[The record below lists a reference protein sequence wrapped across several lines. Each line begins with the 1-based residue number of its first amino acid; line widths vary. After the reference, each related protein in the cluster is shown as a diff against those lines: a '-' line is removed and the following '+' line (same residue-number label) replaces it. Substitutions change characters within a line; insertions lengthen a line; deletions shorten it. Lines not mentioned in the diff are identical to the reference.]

1 MGQVH
6 NIGTQLDW
14 IVLVIYM
21 IAMLLFGT
29 YFAKYNKDTNDFF
42 FGGRR
47 FTWWLI
53 AMSIVATGI
62 SSHSFVKYSAMGF
75 KYGFSSS
82 MSYMND
88 WFFVPFFLFGWLPI
102 IVYSRI
108 KSIPE
113 YFERRFSP
121 SARFFVTILQLMY
134 LVGYVGIGFLTMGKA
149 ILPLMPESFTILGF
163 QIHISLMGLIWIT
176 AIITGI
182 YITFGGQTAVIF
194 TDLVQG
200 LMLLFAGLMVFFVGV
215 AFVGGW
221 GEFWNLLPPS
231 WKVPFAGYN
240 SPAEFNSVGTFWE
253 DGIAGSVGFLFMN
266 MGLIM
271 RFMATKN
278 VHEGRKAA
286 TINILFMLPISA
298 IVVGGGGWVAKAIS
312 VKFPNLLPPNLNA
325 DSVFVV
331 ISNIVTGPGV
341 FGFVIAAI
349 AAALMSTVST
359 LLNAT
364 AAIWVNDVDRPIR
377 LWLKKIKKEDPID
390 EKRAMVVA
398 RTSTVAFT
406 ILGVAAVYAFNSYP
420 TVYQAHA
427 FFHATLTPP
436 LMIAIFFGAFW
447 KKFTPAGLITTV
459 LGGISL
465 MLLGNRYPLEL
476 IAPIAHGTPFDPV
489 HPFTYM
495 SALYNLIVCT
505 GVAVVVTFSQNKLK
519 HFAAHIKKNPN
530 HSAIMFSMIVFS
542 VAVVLYDVLAAVFKL
557 HIVPLDLIFIITLVA
572 SGFIALITTYYV
584 KYDPDTQT
592 IGLTV
597 WSIHKAKEWFK
608 GRKLNE
614 REGEV
619 VKVSWKL
626 KEGNVEEDLIYFSQK
641 DMHKMAAE
649 PGDLVYISDKRKW
662 LGGLKS
668 CHSTYGDPHDE
679 DGVVYLRKLHLGK
692 GLFVEGKL
700 LEAEKEM

>member
-1 MGQVH
+1 MHPIH
-6 NIGTQLDW
+6 NIGTELDW

-47 FTWWLI
+47 FTWWII

-82 MSYMND
+82 MSYIND

-102 IVYSRI
+102 IIYSRVR
-108 KSIPE
+108 SIPE

-121 SARFFVTILQLMY
+121 SARFLVTILQLLY
-134 LVGYVGIGFLTMGKA
+134 LIGYVGIGFLTMGKA
-149 ILPLMPESFTILGF
+149 IMPLMPEFLTIFGMQF
-163 QIHISLMGLIWIT
+163 HITLMGLIWIT
-176 AIITGI
+176 AFVTGV

-200 LMLLFAGLMVFFVGV
+200 LMLLTAGFIVFFLGI
-215 AFVGGW
+215 AYVGGW
-221 GEFWNLLPPS
+221 DSFWSLLPTT
-231 WKVPFAGYN
+231 WKLPLAHFN
-240 SPAEFNSVGTFWE
+240 TPAEFNSVGTFWE

-286 TINILFMLPISA
+286 TINILFMLPLSA

-312 VKFPNLLPPNLNA
+312 VKFPSLIPAGTAPDA
-325 DSVFVV
+325 IFVV
-331 ISNIVTGPGV
+331 IANILTGPGV
-341 FGFVIAAI
+341 FGFIIAAI
-349 AAALMSTVST
+349 AAALMSTVAT
-359 LLNAT
+359 LLNAA
-364 AAIWVNDVDRPIR
+364 AAIWVNDVDKPIR
-377 LWLKKIKKEDPID
+377 IWLKKVKKEDPVD
-390 EKRAMVVA
+390 EKRAMIVA

-406 ILGVAAVYAFNSYP
+406 LLGILAVYAFSSYP

-436 LMIAIFFGAFW
+436 LMIAIFFGVFW

-459 LGGISL
+459 IGGISL

-476 IAPIAHGTPFDPV
+476 IAPIAQGTPYDPV
-489 HPFTYM
+489 HPYTYM
-495 SALYNLIVCT
+495 AALYNLIVCS
-505 GVAVVVTFSQNKLK
+505 GVAVLATLLQHQLKRTANKIRKNAQHNRIMYAIIAFIIVIVVFDIATAL
-519 HFAAHIKKNPN
+519 
-530 HSAIMFSMIVFS
+530 
-542 VAVVLYDVLAAVFKL
+542 FKL
-557 HIVPLDLIFIITLVA
+557 SIITFMPTFMLTLLMSGLVA
-572 SGFIALITTYYV
+572 LVTTFYV
-584 KYDPDTQT
+584 KYDPEAQT
-592 IGLTV
+592 LGLTI
-597 WSIHKAKEWFK
+597 WSIHQAKEWFK

-614 REGEV
+614 REGENV
-619 VKVSWKL
+619 IVNWKL
-626 KEGNVEEDLIYFSQK
+626 IETDNEDVINFSK
-641 DMHKMAAE
+641 HDMHKMAAE
-649 PGDLVYISDKRKW
+649 SGDLVYISDRRKY

-668 CHSTYGDPHDE
+668 CHTVYGEPHNE
-679 DGVVYLRKLHLGK
+679 KGIVHIRQLHIEK
-692 GLFVEGKL
+692 GLLVKGRL

>member
-1 MGQVH
+1 MNHVQ
-6 NIGTQLDW
+6 NIGSQLDW
-14 IVLVIYM
+14 IVLIIYL

-53 AMSIVATGI
+53 AMSIIATGI

-102 IVYSRI
+102 IIYSRI

-121 SARFFVTILQLMY
+121 SARFFVTILQLLY

-149 ILPLMPESFTILGF
+149 IMPLMPESFSIFGF
-163 QIHISLMGLIWIT
+163 EIHVSLMGLIWVT
-176 AIITGI
+176 AFVTGV

-200 LMLLFAGLMVFFVGV
+200 LMLLFAGLMIFVLGV
-215 AFVGGW
+215 AYVGGW
-221 GEFWNLLPPS
+221 HSFWNLLPKA
-231 WKVPFAGYN
+231 WKLPFAGFN

-253 DGIAGSVGFLFMN
+253 DAIAGSVGFLFMN

-278 VHEGRKAA
+278 VYEGRKAA
-286 TINILFMLPISA
+286 AINILFMLPLSA

-312 VKFPNLLPPNLNA
+312 VMNPKIISPDINP
-325 DSVFVV
+325 DSVFVYV
-331 ISNIVTGPGV
+331 SNVLTGPGV
-341 FGFVIAAI
+341 FGFVIASI

-377 LWLKKIKKEDPID
+377 IWLKKIRKDDPID
-390 EKRAMVVA
+390 EKRAMSIA
-398 RTSTVAFT
+398 RWATVIFT
-406 ILGVAAVYAFNSYP
+406 VLGVLAVYAFNSYP

-436 LMIAIFFGAFW
+436 LMIAIFCGAFW

-459 LGGISL
+459 IGGVTL
-465 MLLGNRYPLEL
+465 MLLGLRYPLEL
-476 IAPIAHGTPFDPV
+476 IAPLAHGTPYDPT

-495 SALYNLIVCT
+495 AALYNLIVCT
-505 GVAVVVTFSQNKLK
+505 GVAVFVTLIQKKLDSV
-519 HFAAHIKKNPN
+519 ARQLKKNVN
-530 HSAIMFSMIVFS
+530 QSEIMIGLISFSVLVVLGDCVIVFGKIN
-542 VAVVLYDVLAAVFKL
+542 VL
-557 HIVPLDLIFIITLVA
+557 PLTVIYFITLLMCLAVA
-572 SGFIALITTYYV
+572 FITTFYV
-584 KYDPDTQT
+584 KYDAEKQT
-592 IGLTV
+592 SGLTI
-597 WSIHKAKEWFK
+597 WSIQQAKEWFK
-608 GRKLNE
+608 GSKLNE
-614 REGEV
+614 REGETI
-619 VKVSWKL
+619 KVHFKL
-626 KEGNVEEDLIYFSQK
+626 VDCEDDVIRFSQS
-641 DMHKMAAE
+641 DMNKMAAE
-649 PGDLVYISDKRKW
+649 PGDLVYISDVRKW

-668 CHSTYGDPHDE
+668 CHTVFGQPHNE
-679 DGVVYLRKLHLGK
+679 DGIVYITNIHIDKA
-692 GLFVEGKL
+692 LFVNGKM

>member
-1 MGQVH
+1 
-6 NIGTQLDW
+6 
-14 IVLVIYM
+14 
-21 IAMLLFGT
+21 MLLFGT
-29 YFAKYNKDTNDFF
+29 YFAKYNNDTNDFF

-47 FTWWLI
+47 FTWWII

-82 MSYMND
+82 MSYIND

-102 IVYSRI
+102 IIYSRVR
-108 KSIPE
+108 SIPE

-121 SARFFVTILQLMY
+121 SARFLVTILQLLY

-149 ILPLMPESFTILGF
+149 IMPLMPEHLTIFGM
-163 QIHISLMGLIWIT
+163 QIHITLMSLIWVT
-176 AIITGI
+176 AFVTGV

-200 LMLLFAGLMVFFVGV
+200 IMLLTAGFLVFFLGI
-215 AFVGGW
+215 AYVGGW
-221 GEFWNLLPPS
+221 HSFWSLLPTE
-231 WKVPFAGYN
+231 WKLPLANFN
-240 SPAEFNSVGTFWE
+240 TPAEFNSVGTFWE

-286 TINILFMLPISA
+286 TINILFMLPLSA

-312 VKFPNLLPPNLNA
+312 VKFPSLIPAGTAP
-325 DSVFVV
+325 DSIFVV
-331 ISNIVTGPGV
+331 IANILTAPGV
-341 FGFVIAAI
+341 FGFIIAAI
-349 AAALMSTVST
+349 AAALMSTVAT
-359 LLNAT
+359 LLNAA
-364 AAIWVNDVDRPIR
+364 AAIWVNDVDRPVRI
-377 LWLKKIKKEDPID
+377 WLKKIKKEEPIN

-398 RTSTVAFT
+398 RSATVAFT
-406 ILGVAAVYAFNSYP
+406 LLGVAAVYAFSSYP

-436 LMIAIFFGAFW
+436 LMIAIFFGVFW
-447 KKFTPAGLITTV
+447 KRFTPAGLITTV
-459 LGGISL
+459 IGGISL

-476 IAPIAHGTPFDPV
+476 IAPIAQGTPYDPV

-495 SALYNLIVCT
+495 AALYNLIVCT
-505 GVAVVVTFSQNKLK
+505 
-519 HFAAHIKKNPN
+519 
-530 HSAIMFSMIVFS
+530 S
-542 VAVVLYDVLAAVFKL
+542 VAVLATLLQHQLKHAVTKLKKNVHHQAIMNGIIAFIIIVVFFDSATVLFKL
-557 HIVPLDLIFIITLVA
+557 SIITYSQSFILTFIMAGFVA
-572 SGFIALITTYYV
+572 FATTYYV
-584 KYDPDTQT
+584 NYNPETQT
-592 IGLTV
+592 LGLTI
-597 WSIHKAKEWFK
+597 WSVHQAKEWFK

-614 REGEV
+614 REGEMIRV
-619 VKVSWKL
+619 AWKL
-626 KEGNVEEDLIYFSQK
+626 VESDDDDVINFSTH
-641 DMHKMAAE
+641 DMKKMAAE
-649 PGDLVYISDKRKW
+649 EGDLVYISDTRKY

-668 CHSTYGDPHDE
+668 CHTVYGKPHDE
-679 DGVVYLRKLHLGK
+679 KGIVYIRNLHIGK
-692 GLFVEGKL
+692 GLFVKGRI

>member
-1 MGQVH
+1 MDQAY

-82 MSYMND
+82 MSYIND
-88 WFFVPFFLFGWLPI
+88 WFFIPFFLFGWLPI

-108 KSIPE
+108 RSIPE

-149 ILPLMPESFTILGF
+149 ILPLMPETMTIFGIQF
-163 QIHISLMGLIWIT
+163 HVTLMGLIWVT
-176 AIITGI
+176 AFVTGV

-200 LMLLFAGLMVFFVGV
+200 LMLLFAGLMIFFLGV
-215 AFVGGW
+215 NYVGGW
-221 GEFWNLLPPS
+221 GPFWNFLPPS
-231 WKVPFAGYN
+231 WKVPFAGFN
-240 SPAEFNSVGTFWE
+240 SPAEFNSVGAFWE
-253 DGIAGSVGFLFMN
+253 DAIAGSVGFLFMN

-286 TINILFMLPISA
+286 TVNILFMLPISA
-298 IVVGGGGWVAKAIS
+298 VVVGGGGWVAKAIS
-312 VKFPNLLPPNLNA
+312 VQNPSALPTDVSP
-325 DSVFVV
+325 DGIFVY
-331 ISNIVTGPGV
+331 ISHILVGPGV

-349 AAALMSTVST
+349 AAALMSTVSG

-364 AAIWVNDVDRPIR
+364 AAIWVNDVDKPIR
-377 LWLKKIKKEDPID
+377 IWLKKIKREDATD
-390 EKRAMVVA
+390 ENRAMNVA
-398 RTSTVAFT
+398 RIATVAFT
-406 ILGVAAVYAFNSYP
+406 LLGIFAVYAFNSYP

-459 LGGISL
+459 IGGISL
-465 MLLGNRYPLEL
+465 MLLGNRFPSEL
-476 IAPIAHGTPFDPV
+476 IGPIAHGTPFDPK
-489 HPFTYM
+489 HPYTYM
-495 SALYNLIVCT
+495 AALYNLIVCT
-505 GVAVVVTFSQNKLK
+505 GIAVIVTLLQHQLKHYVSVVKKMSNPSVLIYSLIAFSVVVAS
-519 HFAAHIKKNPN
+519 
-530 HSAIMFSMIVFS
+530 
-542 VAVVLYDVLAAVFKL
+542 YDVLNAIMKFDLAPLGLLMPLTLAMSLAVAF
-557 HIVPLDLIFIITLVA
+557 V
-572 SGFIALITTYYV
+572 TTYYV
-584 KYDPDTQT
+584 KYDAEAQT
-592 IGLTV
+592 AGLTV
-597 WSIHKAKEWFK
+597 WSIHKSKEWFK
-608 GRKLNE
+608 GGKLNE
-614 REGEV
+614 REGEN
-619 VKVSWKL
+619 VKVTFKL
-626 KEGNVEEDLIYFSQK
+626 VEGEKDELRFSKK

-649 PGDLVYISDKRKW
+649 PGDLVYITDTRKW

-668 CHSTYGDPHDE
+668 CHSVYGEPHNE
-679 DGVVYLRKLHLGK
+679 DGVVYLTNLHIGK
-692 GLFVEGKL
+692 GLFVKGKV

>member
-1 MGQVH
+1 MQPIH
-6 NIGTQLDW
+6 QIGTQLDW

-21 IAMLLFGT
+21 ISMLLFGT
-29 YFAKYNKDTNDFF
+29 YFAKYNNDTNDFF

-47 FTWWLI
+47 FTWWII

-82 MSYMND
+82 MSYIND

-102 IVYSRI
+102 IIYSRVR
-108 KSIPE
+108 SIPE

-121 SARFFVTILQLMY
+121 SARFLVTILQLLY

-149 ILPLMPESFTILGF
+149 IMPLMPEHLTIFGM
-163 QIHISLMGLIWIT
+163 QIHITLMSLIWVT
-176 AIITGI
+176 AFVTGV

-200 LMLLFAGLMVFFVGV
+200 IMLLTAGFLVFFLGI
-215 AFVGGW
+215 AYVGGW
-221 GEFWNLLPPS
+221 HSFWSLLPTE
-231 WKVPFAGYN
+231 WKLPLANFN
-240 SPAEFNSVGTFWE
+240 TPAEFNSVGTFWE

-286 TINILFMLPISA
+286 TINILFMLPLSA

-312 VKFPNLLPPNLNA
+312 VKFPSLIPAGTAP
-325 DSVFVV
+325 DSIFVV
-331 ISNIVTGPGV
+331 IANILTAPGV
-341 FGFVIAAI
+341 FGFIIAAI
-349 AAALMSTVST
+349 AAALMSTVAT
-359 LLNAT
+359 LLNAA
-364 AAIWVNDVDRPIR
+364 AAIWVNDVDRPVRI
-377 LWLKKIKKEDPID
+377 WLKKIKKEEPIN

-398 RTSTVAFT
+398 RSATVAFT
-406 ILGVAAVYAFNSYP
+406 LLGVAAVYAFSSYP

-436 LMIAIFFGAFW
+436 LMIAIFFGVFW
-447 KKFTPAGLITTV
+447 KRFTPAGLITTV
-459 LGGISL
+459 IGGISL

-476 IAPIAHGTPFDPV
+476 IAPIAQGTPYDPV

-495 SALYNLIVCT
+495 AALYNLIVCT
-505 GVAVVVTFSQNKLK
+505 
-519 HFAAHIKKNPN
+519 
-530 HSAIMFSMIVFS
+530 S
-542 VAVVLYDVLAAVFKL
+542 VAVLATLLQHQLKHAVTKLKKNVHHQAIMNGIIAFIIIVVFFDSATVLFKL
-557 HIVPLDLIFIITLVA
+557 SIITYSQSFILTFIMAGFVA
-572 SGFIALITTYYV
+572 FATTYYV
-584 KYDPDTQT
+584 NYNPETQT
-592 IGLTV
+592 LGLTI
-597 WSIHKAKEWFK
+597 WSVHQAKEWFK

-614 REGEV
+614 REGEMIRV
-619 VKVSWKL
+619 AWKL
-626 KEGNVEEDLIYFSQK
+626 VESDDDDVINFSTH
-641 DMHKMAAE
+641 DMKKMAAE
-649 PGDLVYISDKRKW
+649 EGDLVYISDTRKY

-668 CHSTYGDPHDE
+668 CHTVYGKPHDE
-679 DGVVYLRKLHLGK
+679 KGIVYIRNLHIGK
-692 GLFVEGKL
+692 GLFVKGRI

>member
-1 MGQVH
+1 MEQAL

-21 IAMLLFGT
+21 VAMLLFGT

-47 FTWWLI
+47 FTWWII

-82 MSYMND
+82 MSYIND

-108 KSIPE
+108 RSIPE

-121 SARFFVTILQLMY
+121 SARFFVTILQLLY

-149 ILPLMPESFTILGF
+149 ILPLMPESISLFGL
-163 QIHISLMGLIWIT
+163 QIHITLMGLIWVT
-176 AIITGI
+176 AIVVGI

-200 LMLLFAGLMVFFVGV
+200 VMLLFAGLLVFFLGISY
-215 AFVGGW
+215 VGGFS
-221 GEFWNLLPPS
+221 EFWHLLPTS
-231 WKVPFAGYN
+231 WKLPFAGFN

-253 DGIAGSVGFLFMN
+253 DAIAGSVGFLFMN

-286 TINILFMLPISA
+286 TVNILFMLPISA
-298 IVVGGGGWVAKAIS
+298 IVVGGGGWVARAMFIKNPSI
-312 VKFPNLLPPNLNA
+312 FPQNFTP
-325 DSVFVV
+325 DSVFVLV
-331 ISNIVTGPGV
+331 SHILAVPGL
-341 FGFVIAAI
+341 FGFIIAAI
-349 AAALMSTVST
+349 AAALMSTVSG

-377 LWLKKIKKEDPID
+377 IWLKKANKKDKQD
-390 EKRAMVVA
+390 EVHAMKVA
-398 RTSTVAFT
+398 RIATACFT
-406 ILGVAAVYAFNSYP
+406 LLGVLAVYAFNSYP

-459 LGGISL
+459 IGGISL
-465 MLLGNRYPLEL
+465 MLLGNRYPQEL
-476 IAPIAHGTPFDPV
+476 IGPIAHGTPFDPV

-495 SALYNLIVCT
+495 AALYNLIVCT
-505 GVAVVVTFSQNKLK
+505 GVAVVVTLSQKQLQK
-519 HFAAHIKKNPN
+519 ISHLIKKNSQN
-530 HSAIMFSMIVFS
+530 HTIMYALIAISILIVVFDLVIVF
-542 VAVVLYDVLAAVFKL
+542 AKLNVL
-557 HIVPLDLIFIITLVA
+557 PLPATFFLTLLM
-572 SGFIALITTYYV
+572 SGFVALITTHFV
-584 KYDPDTQT
+584 KYDSEIQT
-592 IGLTV
+592 AGLTI

-614 REGEV
+614 KEGEAI
-619 VKVSWKL
+619 KVHFKVIN
-626 KEGNVEEDLIYFSQK
+626 GDEDEINFSHK
-641 DMHKMAAE
+641 DMKRMEAE
-649 PGDLVYISDKRKW
+649 PGDLVYISDTRKW

-668 CHSTYGDPHDE
+668 CHTVYGKPHDE
-679 DGVVYLRKLHLGK
+679 DGVVYIRNLHLEK
-692 GLFVEGKL
+692 GLFVAGTL

>member
-1 MGQVH
+1 MEQAL
-6 NIGTQLDW
+6 NIGTQIDW

-21 IAMLLFGT
+21 VAMLLFGT

-47 FTWWLI
+47 FTWWII

-82 MSYMND
+82 MSYIND

-108 KSIPE
+108 RSIPE

-121 SARFFVTILQLMY
+121 SARFFVTILQLLY

-149 ILPLMPESFTILGF
+149 ILPLMPETISLFGF
-163 QIHISLMGLIWIT
+163 QIHITLMGLIWVT
-176 AIITGI
+176 AIVVGI

-200 LMLLFAGLMVFFVGV
+200 VMLLFAGLLVFFLGV
-215 AFVGGW
+215 YYVGGF
-221 GEFWNLLPPS
+221 GEFWNILPTT
-231 WKVPFAGYN
+231 WKLPFAGFN

-253 DGIAGSVGFLFMN
+253 DAIAGSVGFLFMN

-286 TINILFMLPISA
+286 TVNILFMLPISA
-298 IVVGGGGWVAKAIS
+298 IVVGGGGWVARAMFIKNPSI
-312 VKFPNLLPPNLNA
+312 FPQNFTP
-325 DSVFVV
+325 DSVFV
-331 ISNIVTGPGV
+331 IVSHILAGPGV
-341 FGFVIAAI
+341 FGFIIASI

-377 LWLKKIKKEDPID
+377 IWLKKINKKDKQD
-390 EKRAMVVA
+390 EVRAMKVA
-398 RTSTVAFT
+398 RIATACFT
-406 ILGVAAVYAFNSYP
+406 LLGVLAVYAFNSYP

-436 LMIAIFFGAFW
+436 LMVAIFFGAFW

-459 LGGISL
+459 IGGISL
-465 MLLGNRYPLEL
+465 MLLGNRYPQEL
-476 IAPIAHGTPFDPV
+476 IGPIAHGTPFDPV
-489 HPFTYM
+489 HPYTYM
-495 SALYNLIVCT
+495 AALYNLIVCT
-505 GVAVVVTFSQNKLK
+505 GVAVIVTLSQKQLKKLSHLILNNSKNK
-519 HFAAHIKKNPN
+519 
-530 HSAIMFSMIVFS
+530 SIMYIFVGASILIVLFDLVIVF
-542 VAVVLYDVLAAVFKL
+542 AKL
-557 HIVPLDLIFIITLVA
+557 NILPLPATFFLTLLM
-572 SGFIALITTYYV
+572 SGFVALITTHFV
-584 KYDPDTQT
+584 KYDAEAQT
-592 IGLTV
+592 VGLTV

-614 REGEV
+614 KEGEV
-619 VKVSWKL
+619 IKVHFKVID
-626 KEGNVEEDLIYFSQK
+626 GDEDEINFSHK
-641 DMHKMAAE
+641 DMNRMAAE
-649 PGDLVYISDKRKW
+649 PGDLVYISDTRKW

-668 CHSTYGDPHDE
+668 CHSVYGKPHDE
-679 DGVVYLRKLHLGK
+679 DGVVYIRNLHLEK
-692 GLFVEGKL
+692 GLFVPGTI

>member
-1 MGQVH
+1 MEH
-6 NIGTQLDW
+6 IRNIGSELDW
-14 IVLVIYM
+14 IVLVVYM
-21 IAMLLFGT
+21 LAMLLFGS

-53 AMSIVATGI
+53 AMSIVATGV

-88 WFFVPFFLFGWLPI
+88 WFFVPFFMFGWLPI
-102 IVYSRI
+102 IVYSKIR
-108 KSIPE
+108 SIPE

-134 LVGYVGIGFLTMGKA
+134 LIGYVGIGFLTMGKA
-149 ILPLMPESFTILGF
+149 ILPLMPEQFTVFGVT
-163 QIHISLMGLIWIT
+163 IHITLMGLIWVT
-176 AIITGI
+176 AVVVGI

-200 LMLLFAGLMVFFVGV
+200 FMLLFSGILVFLLGIS
-215 AFVGGW
+215 FVGGW
-221 GEFWNLLPPS
+221 HSFWNLLPKT
-231 WKVPFAGYN
+231 WKLPFAGFN

-253 DGIAGSVGFLFMN
+253 DAIAGSVGFLFMN

-271 RFMATKN
+271 RFMATKS

-286 TINILFMLPISA
+286 AANIIFMLPISA
-298 IVVGGGGWVAKAIS
+298 IVVGGAGWIGKAIS
-312 VKFPNLLPPNLNA
+312 VLDPNILPSNLNP

-331 ISNIVTGPGV
+331 VSNILTGPVV
-341 FGFVIAAI
+341 FGFVIAAV

-359 LLNAT
+359 LLNAA
-364 AAIWVNDVDRPIR
+364 AAIWVNDVDKPVRI
-377 LWLKKIKKEDPID
+377 WLKKQKSKDPIN
-390 EKRAMVVA
+390 EKRLMNVA
-398 RTSTVAFT
+398 RISTVAFT
-406 ILGVAAVYAFNSYP
+406 ILGVTAVYAFNSYP

-459 LGGISL
+459 IGGVAL
-465 MLLGNRYPLEL
+465 MLLGFRFPQQL
-476 IAPIAHGTPFDPV
+476 IGPIAQGTPYDPV
-489 HPFTYM
+489 HPYTYM
-495 SALYNLIVCT
+495 AALYNLIVCT
-505 GVAVVVTFSQNKLK
+505 GVAVIITFLHKKLK
-519 HFAAHIKKNPN
+519 KLSAKIKKYENQTTIIYSLIIISIVIVVIDLLDIFFKIN
-530 HSAIMFSMIVFS
+530 IASLGVLVISTLIM
-542 VAVVLYDVLAAVFKL
+542 
-557 HIVPLDLIFIITLVA
+557 
-572 SGFIALITTYYV
+572 SGFVALITTYYV
-584 KYDPDTQT
+584 KYDEEAQT
-592 IGLTV
+592 LGLTV
-597 WSIHKAKEWFK
+597 WSVRHAKEWFK

-614 REGEV
+614 REGETI
-619 VKVSWKL
+619 KIHWKL
-626 KEGNVEEDLIYFSQK
+626 IKDDEHDIINFSQK
-641 DMHKMAAE
+641 DMNKMSAE
-649 PGDLVYISDKRKW
+649 PGDLVYITDARKW

-668 CHSTYGDPHDE
+668 CHTVFGKPHDE
-679 DGVVYLRKLHLGK
+679 DGIVYLRKLHLEK
-692 GLFVEGKL
+692 GLFVEGRL

>member
-1 MGQVH
+1 MAQIH
-6 NIGTQLDW
+6 NIGTELDW
-14 IVLVIYM
+14 VVLIIYM
-21 IAMLLFGT
+21 VAMLLFGT

-47 FTWWLI
+47 FTWWII

-82 MSYMND
+82 MAYMND
-88 WFFVPFFLFGWLPI
+88 WFFVPFFMFGWLPI
-102 IVYSRI
+102 IVYSKIR
-108 KSIPE
+108 SIPE

-134 LVGYVGIGFLTMGKA
+134 LIGYVGIGFLTMGKA
-149 ILPLMPESFTILGF
+149 IMALMPEHLTVFGF
-163 QIHISLMGLIWIT
+163 QIHITLMGLIWVT
-176 AIITGI
+176 AIVVGS

-200 LMLLFAGLMVFFVGV
+200 AMLLFAGLMVFIVGV
-215 AFVGGW
+215 AYVGGW
-221 GEFWNLLPPS
+221 HAFWNFLPTS
-231 WKVPFAGYN
+231 WKLPFAGFN

-253 DGIAGSVGFLFMN
+253 DAIAGSVGFLFMN

-286 TINILFMLPISA
+286 TVNILFMLPISA

-312 VKFPNLLPPNLNA
+312 VFNPNLIPKNVNP
-325 DSVFVV
+325 DSVFVLV
-331 ISNIVTGPGV
+331 SNIITGPGV

-364 AAIWVNDVDRPIR
+364 AAIWVNDVDKPVRI
-377 LWLKKIKKEDPID
+377 WLKKIKREDPSN
-390 EKRAMVVA
+390 EERAMVVA
-398 RTSTVAFT
+398 RISTAVFT
-406 ILGVAAVYAFNSYP
+406 MLGVFAVYAFSSYP

-447 KKFTPAGLITTV
+447 KKFTPAGLISTV
-459 LGGISL
+459 VGGVTL
-465 MLLGNRYPLEL
+465 MLLGFRFPLEL
-476 IAPIAHGTPFDPV
+476 IKPIAHGTPYDPV

-495 SALYNLIVCT
+495 AALYNLIVCT
-505 GVAVVVTFSQNKLK
+505 GVAVVVTLLQKQLK
-519 HFAAHIKKNPN
+519 SLALKIKKIPN
-530 HSAIMFSMIVFS
+530 HNVIMYSMVVFIVVVIIVDLLDIFFKINIS
-542 VAVVLYDVLAAVFKL
+542 PLAGLMTLTILMTMCVA
-557 HIVPLDLIFIITLVA
+557 LV
-572 SGFIALITTYYV
+572 TTFYV
-584 KYDPDTQT
+584 KYDAEAQT
-592 IGLTV
+592 AGLTI
-597 WSIHKAKEWFK
+597 WSVHKAKEWFK

-614 REGEV
+614 REGEN
-619 VKVSWKL
+619 VKAHFKIV
-626 KEGNVEEDLIYFSQK
+626 EGDEDVINFSRK
-641 DMHKMAAE
+641 DMNKMAAE
-649 PGDLVYISDKRKW
+649 PGDLVYISDTRKW

-668 CHSTYGDPHDE
+668 CHSVYGEPHDE
-679 DGVVYLRKLHLGK
+679 DGIVYFRKLHLGK
-692 GLFVEGKL
+692 GLFVEGRL

>member
-1 MGQVH
+1 MEQIH
-6 NIGTQLDW
+6 SIGTQLDW

-29 YFAKYNKDTNDFF
+29 YFAKYNNDTNDFF

-47 FTWWLI
+47 FSWWII

-62 SSHSFVKYSAMGF
+62 SSHSFIKYSAMGF

-82 MSYMND
+82 MSYIND

-102 IVYSRI
+102 IVYSRV

-121 SARFFVTILQLMY
+121 SARFLVTILQLLY

-149 ILPLMPESFTILGF
+149 ILPLMPEQISIFGF
-163 QIHISLMGLIWIT
+163 QIHITLMGLIWIT

-200 LMLLFAGLMVFFVGV
+200 FMLLTAGFIVFFLGI
-215 AFVGGW
+215 AYVGGW
-221 GEFWNLLPPS
+221 DSFWNLLPTA
-231 WKVPFAGYN
+231 WKLPLANFN
-240 SPAEFNSVGTFWE
+240 SPSEFNSVGIFWE

-286 TINILFMLPISA
+286 TINILFMLPLSA
-298 IVVGGGGWVAKAIS
+298 IVVGGGGWVAKAMSI
-312 VKFPNLLPPNLNA
+312 KFPELIPASTSA
-325 DSVFVV
+325 DEIFVV
-331 ISNIVTGPGV
+331 VSNILTGPGV
-341 FGFVIAAI
+341 FGFIIAAI
-349 AAALMSTVST
+349 AAALMSTVAT
-359 LLNAT
+359 LLNA
-364 AAIWVNDVDRPIR
+364 ASAIWVNDVDRPIR
-377 LWLKKIKKEDPID
+377 IWMKKAKKEEPVD
-390 EKRAMVVA
+390 ETRAMVVA
-398 RTSTVAFT
+398 RVSTVVFT
-406 ILGVAAVYAFNSYP
+406 LIGVLSVYAFSSYP
-420 TVYQAHA
+420 TIYQAHA

-436 LMIAIFFGAFW
+436 LMVAIFFGVFW
-447 KKFTPAGLITTV
+447 KKFTPAGLVTTV
-459 LGGISL
+459 IGGIAL

-476 IAPIAHGTPFDPV
+476 IGPIAHGTPFDPV

-495 SALYNLIVCT
+495 AALYNLIVT
-505 GVAVVVTFSQNKLK
+505 SAVAILATLFQKQLNKLANK
-519 HFAAHIKKNPN
+519 IKANVHQHKIMYVMFVFIA
-530 HSAIMFSMIVFS
+530 SLVFIYITTAI
-542 VAVVLYDVLAAVFKL
+542 LKL
-557 HIVPLDLIFIITLVA
+557 ELIPFLPLFIITILTSGLVA
-572 SGFIALITTYYV
+572 LATTFYV
-584 KYDPDTQT
+584 PYDASTQT
-592 IGLTV
+592 NGLTI
-597 WSIHKAKEWFK
+597 WTIRQAKEWFK

-614 REGEV
+614 QEGEK
-619 VKVSWKL
+619 VKTNWKL
-626 KEGNVEEDLIYFSQK
+626 VETDNEDIINFSEH
-641 DMHKMAAE
+641 DMKRMEAE
-649 PGDLVYISDKRKW
+649 PGDLVYLSDHRKY

-668 CHSTYGDPHDE
+668 CHTVYGEPHQE
-679 DGVVYLRKLHLGK
+679 NGVVYIRQIHITK
-692 GLFVEGKL
+692 GLFVKDSI

>member
-1 MGQVH
+1 MNQIH
-6 NIGTQLDW
+6 NIGSQLDW

-149 ILPLMPESFTILGF
+149 IMPLMPESFSVLGIN
-163 QIHISLMGLIWIT
+163 IHVTLMGLIWVT
-176 AIITGI
+176 AVITGI

-200 LMLLFAGLMVFFVGV
+200 LMLLFAGLMIFFLGV
-215 AFVGGW
+215 AYVGGW
-221 GEFWNLLPPS
+221 HSFWNLLPPS

-312 VKFPNLLPPNLNA
+312 VMNPKLIPTTVNP
-325 DSVFVV
+325 DSVFVYV
-331 ISNIVTGPGV
+331 SNILTGPGV

-364 AAIWVNDVDRPIR
+364 AAIWVNDVDKPIR
-377 LWLKKIKKEDPID
+377 IWLKKIKRD
-390 EKRAMVVA
+390 EPVDENRAMRVA
-398 RTSTVAFT
+398 RWATVAFT
-406 ILGVAAVYAFNSYP
+406 VLGVTAVYAFNSYP

-447 KKFTPAGLITTV
+447 RKFTPAGLITTV
-459 LGGISL
+459 IGGVTL
-465 MLLGNRYPLEL
+465 MLLGFRYPLEL
-476 IAPIAHGTPFDPV
+476 IGPLAHGTPYDPV

-495 SALYNLIVCT
+495 AALYNLIVCT
-505 GVAVVVTFSQNKLK
+505 GIAVVITLAQKQLIKTVN
-519 HFAAHIKKNPN
+519 HIKKNPN
-530 HSAIMFSMIVFS
+530 HSSLMISLIVFS
-542 VAVVLYDVLAAVFKL
+542 IIVVLFDLVIVFGKLDILPLSITYFISLAMCLAV
-557 HIVPLDLIFIITLVA
+557 
-572 SGFIALITTYYV
+572 ALITTFYV
-584 KYDPDTQT
+584 KYDAERQT
-592 IGLTV
+592 AGLTV

-608 GRKLNE
+608 GSKLNE
-614 REGEV
+614 REGEI
-619 VKVSWKL
+619 VKTHFKL
-626 KEGNVEEDLIYFSQK
+626 IDSQEDIIRFSK
-641 DMHKMAAE
+641 SDMHKMAAE
-649 PGDLVYISDKRKW
+649 PGDLVYISDTRKW

-668 CHSTYGDPHDE
+668 CHTVYGQPHDE
-679 DGVVYLRKLHLGK
+679 DGIVYITNIHMGK
-692 GLFVEGKL
+692 GLFIAGKQ

>member
-1 MGQVH
+1 MDKAL
-6 NIGTQLDW
+6 NIGTQADW

-47 FTWWLI
+47 FTWWII

-82 MSYMND
+82 MSYIND

-102 IVYSRI
+102 IVYSKIR
-108 KSIPE
+108 SIPE

-121 SARFFVTILQLMY
+121 AARFFVTILQLLY

-149 ILPLMPESFTILGF
+149 ILPLMPESISLLGF
-163 QIHISLMGLIWIT
+163 EIHISLMGLIWVT
-176 AIITGI
+176 AIVVGI

-200 LMLLFAGLMVFFVGV
+200 VMLLFAGLLVFFLGV
-215 AFVGGW
+215 SYVGGFS
-221 GEFWNLLPPS
+221 EFWNLLPTS
-231 WKVPFAGYN
+231 WKLPFAGFN

-253 DGIAGSVGFLFMN
+253 DAIAGSVGFLFMN

-286 TINILFMLPISA
+286 TVNILFMLPISA
-298 IVVGGGGWVAKAIS
+298 IVVGGGGWVARAMYIKDPS
-312 VKFPNLLPPNLNA
+312 LFPENFSP
-325 DSVFVV
+325 DSVFVLV
-331 ISNIVTGPGV
+331 SHILAGPGM
-341 FGFVIAAI
+341 FGFIIASI

-377 LWLKKIKKEDPID
+377 IWLKKINKNDKQD
-390 EKRAMVVA
+390 EVHAMKVA
-398 RTSTVAFT
+398 RIATMCFT
-406 ILGVAAVYAFNSYP
+406 LLGVLAVYAFNSYP

-436 LMIAIFFGAFW
+436 LMVAIFFGAFW

-459 LGGISL
+459 IGGILL

-476 IAPIAHGTPFDPV
+476 IGPISHGTPFDPK

-495 SALYNLIVCT
+495 AALYNLIVCS
-505 GVAVVVTFSQNKLK
+505 GVAVIVTLSQKQLQKISNIIKKSSNNKLVMN
-519 HFAAHIKKNPN
+519 FL
-530 HSAIMFSMIVFS
+530 IVLS
-542 VAVVLYDVLAAVFKL
+542 IL
-557 HIVPLDLIFIITLVA
+557 IIILDLVVVFGKVNTLPLFVIFFLTLLMSGIVA
-572 SGFIALITTYYV
+572 LLTTHFV
-584 KYDPDTQT
+584 KYDPEIQT
-592 IGLTV
+592 SGLTV

-614 REGEV
+614 KEGEIV
-619 VKVSWKL
+619 RVHFKVID
-626 KEGNVEEDLIYFSQK
+626 GDEDEINFSHK
-641 DMHKMAAE
+641 DMNKMAAE
-649 PGDLVYISDKRKW
+649 EGDFVYITDTRKW

-668 CHSTYGDPHDE
+668 CHSVYGKPHDE
-679 DGVVYLRKLHLGK
+679 DGVVYIRNLHLEK
-692 GLFVEGKL
+692 GLFVPGKV

>member
-1 MGQVH
+1 
-6 NIGTQLDW
+6 
-14 IVLVIYM
+14 
-21 IAMLLFGT
+21 MLLFGT
-29 YFAKYNKDTNDFF
+29 YFAKYNSDTNDFF

-47 FTWWLI
+47 FSWWII

-62 SSHSFVKYSAMGF
+62 SSHSFIKYSAMGF

-82 MSYMND
+82 MSYIND

-121 SARFFVTILQLMY
+121 SARFLVTILQLLY

-149 ILPLMPESFTILGF
+149 ILPLMPEYVTILGV
-163 QIHISLMGLIWIT
+163 QIHLTLMGLIWVT
-176 AIITGI
+176 AVVTGI

-200 LMLLFAGLMVFFVGV
+200 VMLLTAGFIVFFLGI
-215 AFVGGW
+215 AYVGGW
-221 GEFWNLLPPS
+221 DSFWNLLPTT
-231 WKVPFAGYN
+231 WKLPLAHFN

-286 TINILFMLPISA
+286 TINILFMLPVSA

-312 VKFPNLLPPNLNA
+312 VKFPSVIPPGTQA
-325 DSVFVV
+325 DEVFVV
-331 ISNIVTGPGV
+331 IANILTGPGV
-341 FGFVIAAI
+341 FGFIIAAI
-349 AAALMSTVST
+349 AAALMSTVAT
-359 LLNAT
+359 LLNAA
-364 AAIWVNDVDRPIR
+364 AAIWVNDVDKPIR
-377 LWLKKIKKEDPID
+377 IWLKKVKKDEPVD

-398 RTSTVAFT
+398 RGATVAFT
-406 ILGVAAVYAFNSYP
+406 LLGVISVYAFSSYP

-436 LMIAIFFGAFW
+436 LMIAIFFGVFW
-447 KKFTPAGLITTV
+447 KKFTPAGLVTAI
-459 LGGISL
+459 LGGIAL

-476 IAPIAHGTPFDPV
+476 IAPIAHGTPYDPT

-495 SALYNLIVCT
+495 AALYNLIVT
-505 GVAVVVTFSQNKLK
+505 SAVAILATVFRKQLKIYSDKIKNTPNHKSIMTAIIIFIAVVVVFDILT
-519 HFAAHIKKNPN
+519 
-530 HSAIMFSMIVFS
+530 AILNLSIIPF
-542 VAVVLYDVLAAVFKL
+542 L
-557 HIVPLDLIFIITLVA
+557 PLLLITIFMSGLVA
-572 SGFIALITTYYV
+572 LATTYYV
-584 KYDPDTQT
+584 KYDEEEQT
-592 IGLTV
+592 LGLTI
-597 WSIHKAKEWFK
+597 WSVNQAKEWFK
-608 GRKLNE
+608 GRKLNV
-614 REGEV
+614 REGENV
-619 VKVSWKL
+619 TTTWKL
-626 KEGNVEEDLIYFSQK
+626 NKENNDDVINFSK
-641 DMHKMAAE
+641 SDMNKMAAE
-649 PGDLVYISDKRKW
+649 VGDLVYITDSRKI

-668 CHSTYGDPHDE
+668 CHTVYGEPHDE
-679 DGVVYLRKLHLGK
+679 DGVVYIRDLHVEK
-692 GLFVEGKL
+692 GLFVEGKT

>member
-1 MGQVH
+1 MTQLH

-14 IVLVIYM
+14 IVLIIYM
-21 IAMLLFGT
+21 ITMLLFGS

-47 FTWWLI
+47 FSWWLI

-82 MSYMND
+82 MSYIND

-102 IVYSRI
+102 IVYSKIR
-108 KSIPE
+108 SIPE

-121 SARFFVTILQLMY
+121 SARFFVTILQLLY
-134 LVGYVGIGFLTMGKA
+134 LVGYVGIGFLTLGKA
-149 ILPLMPESFTILGF
+149 ILPLMPESFTVFGVVIPVT
-163 QIHISLMGLIWIT
+163 LMGLIWAT

-200 LMLLFAGLMVFFVGV
+200 TMLLIAGLLVFFLGV
-215 AFVGGW
+215 AYVGGW
-221 GEFWNLLPPS
+221 SSFWNLLPVS
-231 WKVPFAGYN
+231 WKIPFAGFN

-271 RFMATKN
+271 RFMAAKS

-286 TINILFMLPISA
+286 TVNILFMLPVSA
-298 IVVGGGGWVAKAIS
+298 IVVGGAGWVAKAIS
-312 VKFPNLLPPNLNA
+312 VMDPKQIPSNVSA
-325 DSVFVV
+325 DSIFVYV
-331 ISNIVTGPGV
+331 SHLLVGPGM
-341 FGFVIAAI
+341 FGFIIAAI

-364 AAIWVNDVDRPIR
+364 AAIWVNDVDKPIR
-377 LWLKKIKKEDPID
+377 IWLKKINKDDKTNEH
-390 EKRAMVVA
+390 RAMNVA
-398 RTSTVAFT
+398 RWSTVGFT
-406 ILGVAAVYAFNSYP
+406 VLGVAAVYAFNSYP

-436 LMIAIFFGAFW
+436 LMITIFFGAFW

-459 LGGISL
+459 IGGVSL
-465 MLLGNRYPLEL
+465 MLLGLRYPLEL
-476 IAPIAHGTPFDPV
+476 IGPLAHGTPYDPV

-495 SALYNLIVCT
+495 AALYNLIVCT
-505 GVAVVVTFSQNKLK
+505 AVAVIITLAQKQLQKIANRIRKQ
-519 HFAAHIKKNPN
+519 AN
-530 HSAIMFSMIVFS
+530 HKFVIGT
-542 VAVVLYDVLAAVFKL
+542 
-557 HIVPLDLIFIITLVA
+557 LIFISTGIVLFDLVVVFA
-572 SGFIALITTYYV
+572 KLNVVPLSFIYLISIFMCILVALITTYHV
-584 KYDPDTQT
+584 KYDADTQT
-592 IGLTV
+592 AGLTV

-608 GRKLNE
+608 GNKLNE

-619 VKVSWKL
+619 IQVNFKL
-626 KEGNVEEDLIYFSQK
+626 VDSEEDILRFSEK

-649 PGDLVYISDKRKW
+649 PGDLVYISDSRKW

-668 CHSTYGDPHDE
+668 CHSVYGQPHNE
-679 DGVVYLRKLHLGK
+679 DGIVYITNLHLGK
-692 GLFVEGKL
+692 GLFVEGKPL
-700 LEAEKEM
+700 SAEKEM

>member
-1 MGQVH
+1 MTQFQ
-6 NIGTQLDW
+6 NIGSQADW

-29 YFAKYNKDTNDFF
+29 YFAKYNKDTSDFF

-102 IVYSRI
+102 IVYSKIR
-108 KSIPE
+108 SIPE
-113 YFERRFSP
+113 YFEKRFSP
-121 SARFFVTILQLMY
+121 SARFFVTILQLLY

-149 ILPLMPESFTILGF
+149 IKPLMPEYFYLFGI
-163 QIHISLMGLIWIT
+163 QIHITLMGLIWVT
-176 AIITGI
+176 AVITGI

-200 LMLLFAGLMVFFVGV
+200 LMLLFAGLLIFVLGISY
-215 AFVGGW
+215 VGGW
-221 GEFWNLLPPS
+221 SSFWNYLPAS
-231 WKVPFAGYN
+231 WKVPFAGFN
-240 SPAEFNSVGTFWE
+240 SPTEFNSVGTFWE
-253 DGIAGSVGFLFMN
+253 DAIAGSVGFLFMN

-286 TINILFMLPISA
+286 VANILFMLPISA
-298 IVVGGGGWVAKAIS
+298 IVVGGGGWVAKAMS
-312 VKFPNLLPPNLNA
+312 VMDPNLLPANVKA
-325 DSVFVV
+325 DEIFVR
-331 ISNIVTGPGV
+331 ISHILTGPGV
-341 FGFVIAAI
+341 FGFIIAAI
-349 AAALMSTVST
+349 AAALMSTIST

-377 LWLKKIKKEDPID
+377 IWLKKIKKEDPVD
-390 EKRAMVVA
+390 EHRAMNVA
-398 RTSTVAFT
+398 RWATVIFT
-406 ILGVAAVYAFNSYP
+406 ALGVIAVYAFNSYP

-447 KKFTPAGLITTV
+447 KKFTPAGLISTV
-459 LGGISL
+459 IGGISL
-465 MLLGNRYPLEL
+465 MLLGYSFPQEL
-476 IAPIAHGTPFDPV
+476 IGPIAHGTPFDPK
-489 HPFTYM
+489 HPYTYM
-495 SALYNLIVCT
+495 AALYNLIVCT
-505 GVAVVVTFSQNKLK
+505 GVAVLVTLAQHKLK
-519 HFAAHIKKNPN
+519 HYATVLKKKPN
-530 HSAIMFSMIVFS
+530 HSAIMYSLIAISS
-542 VAVVLYDVLAAVFKL
+542 VIVLYDIFNAILKL
-557 HIVPLDLIFIITLVA
+557 NYLPLVQILPLTIVMC
-572 SGFIALITTYYV
+572 GFIAFITTYYV
-584 KYDPDTQT
+584 KYNPEQQLV
-592 IGLTV
+592 GLTV
-597 WSIHKAKEWFK
+597 WSVHKAKEWFK

-614 REGEV
+614 REGEI
-619 VKVSWKL
+619 VKANWKL
-626 KEGNVEEDLIYFSQK
+626 VDGNEDVINFSKK

-649 PGDLVYISDKRKW
+649 KGDLVYISDTRKW

-668 CHSTYGDPHDE
+668 CHTVYGEPHNE
-679 DGVVYLRKLHLGK
+679 DGIVYIRELHVGK
-692 GLFVEGKL
+692 GLFVKGTL

>member
-1 MGQVH
+1 MGQIH
-6 NIGTQLDW
+6 SIGGQLDW

-21 IAMLLFGT
+21 VAMLLFGT
-29 YFAKYNKDTNDFF
+29 YFAKYNSDTNDFF

-149 ILPLMPESFTILGF
+149 ILPLMPESFTILGVQF
-163 QIHISLMGLIWIT
+163 HVTLMGLIWVT

-200 LMLLFAGLMVFFVGV
+200 LMLLFAGLMVLVLGV
-215 AFVGGW
+215 YYVGGW
-221 GEFWNLLPPS
+221 DSFWHLLPAS

-286 TINILFMLPISA
+286 TMNILFMLPISA

-312 VKFPNLLPPNLNA
+312 VKFPGVIPAGINA

-331 ISNIVTGPGV
+331 VSNIVTGPGV

-349 AAALMSTVST
+349 AAALMSTVSG
-359 LLNAT
+359 LLNAS

-377 LWLKKIKKEDPID
+377 IWMKKIKREEAVD
-390 EKRAMVVA
+390 EKRAMKIA
-398 RTSTVAFT
+398 RGATVGFT
-406 ILGVAAVYAFNSYP
+406 VLGIGAVYAFNSYP

-436 LMIAIFFGAFW
+436 LMVAIFFGAFW

-465 MLLGNRYPLEL
+465 MLLGNRFPEEL
-476 IAPIAHGTPFDPV
+476 IGPIAHGTPFDPV
-489 HPFTYM
+489 HPYTYM
-495 SALYNLIVCT
+495 AALYNLIVCVSVAMIVT
-505 GVAVVVTFSQNKLK
+505 FAQHKLKRMAAHLKKNSNQTAVMYSIIAFSIIVILIDVLVAVFRFNFGPLLPLLVLTL
-519 HFAAHIKKNPN
+519 
-530 HSAIMFSMIVFS
+530 IM
-542 VAVVLYDVLAAVFKL
+542 
-557 HIVPLDLIFIITLVA
+557 
-572 SGFIALITTYYV
+572 SGFIAFITTFYV
-584 KYDPDTQT
+584 KYDEEAQT
-592 IGLTV
+592 AGLTI

-619 VKVSWKL
+619 VKVSWNL
-626 KEGNVEEDLIYFSQK
+626 NTADNTDIINFSKK
-641 DMHKMAAE
+641 DMKKMAAE
-649 PGDLVYISDKRKW
+649 VGDLVYISDSRKW

-668 CHSTYGDPHDE
+668 CHSVYGEPHNE
-679 DGVVYLRKLHLGK
+679 EGVVYIRNFHLER
-692 GLFVEGKL
+692 GLFVKGRI

>member
-47 FTWWLI
+47 FTWWII

-149 ILPLMPESFTILGF
+149 IMPLMPKYITILGM
-163 QIHISLMGLIWIT
+163 QIHITLMGLIWIT

-194 TDLVQG
+194 TDLIQG
-200 LMLLFAGLMVFFVGV
+200 LMLLFAGLMVFVLGV
-215 AFVGGW
+215 YYVGGW
-221 GEFWNLLPPS
+221 DSFWHLLPPS

-240 SPAEFNSVGTFWE
+240 SPAQFNSVGTFWE
-253 DGIAGSVGFLFMN
+253 DAIAGSVGFLFMN

-286 TINILFMLPISA
+286 TVNILFMLPISA
-298 IVVGGGGWVAKAIS
+298 IVVGGAGWVAKAIS
-312 VKFPNLLPPNLNA
+312 VMNPKLIPADVNP
-325 DSVFVV
+325 DSVFVLV
-331 ISNIVTGPGV
+331 SNILTGPGV

-377 LWLKKIKKEDPID
+377 IWLKKIKKEDQVD
-390 EKRAMVVA
+390 ENRAMVIA
-398 RTSTVAFT
+398 RIATAVFTV
-406 ILGVAAVYAFNSYP
+406 LGVISVYAFASFP
-420 TVYQAHA
+420 TIYEAHGK
-427 FFHATLTPP
+427 FHSTLTPP

-459 LGGISL
+459 VGGASF
-465 MLLGNRYPLEL
+465 MLLGYHYPYEL
-476 IAPIAHGTPFDPV
+476 ITPLAHGTPFDPA
-489 HPFTYM
+489 HPYIYIG
-495 SALYNLIVCT
+495 ALYNLIACT
-505 GVAVVVTFSQNKLK
+505 GVAVIVTLAQMQLK
-519 HFAAHIKKNPN
+519 HFVNIIKKSKN
-530 HSAIMFSMIVFS
+530 HTSIMYIMIAFSIV
-542 VAVVLYDVLAAVFKL
+542 V
-557 HIVPLDLIFIITLVA
+557 IILDLFNLFPLSILLLLTVFMSV
-572 SGFIALITTYYV
+572 SIALITTFYV
-584 KYDPDTQT
+584 KYDPETQT
-592 IGLTV
+592 AGLTI
-597 WSIHKAKEWFK
+597 WSIHQAKEWFK

-614 REGEV
+614 REGEI
-619 VKVSWKL
+619 VKVNWKL
-626 KEGNVEEDLIYFSQK
+626 KEGNDEEDLIYFSKK

-649 PGDLVYISDKRKW
+649 TGDLVYISDKRKW

-668 CHSTYGDPHDE
+668 CHTVYGEPHDE

-692 GLFVEGKL
+692 GLFADGKL